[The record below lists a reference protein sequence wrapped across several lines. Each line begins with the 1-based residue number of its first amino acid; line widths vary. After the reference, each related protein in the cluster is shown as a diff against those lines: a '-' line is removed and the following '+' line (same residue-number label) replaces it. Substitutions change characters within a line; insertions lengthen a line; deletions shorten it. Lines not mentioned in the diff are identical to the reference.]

1 MCGSCYDLLPA
12 APTKVCPLARCDY
25 DRPPRHNLLAER
37 QIAGG
42 GLLLDCDNAN
52 HGCLFKGVVQELEE
66 HLVECFFRT
75 VPCPETDCRDRVRL
89 SELDRHIA
97 TSPHHLSSGTGNWHF
112 IIEEDMGGLRRA
124 DWPRRT
130 QMVDGV
136 TFYNQLVVRDG
147 GWFAFVKVMGGARE
161 AARWSCGVSVKG
173 IATMAC
179 TTGLQVHS
187 VDRTLEEILESG
199 QYLALTK
206 QQIKSIA
213 KPLGSGNF
221 QLRVKCYIAEKEDDM
236 SEEESEEDE
245 ESEEEKESEEE
256 EENEEGEESEED
268 MEA

>member
-42 GLLLDCDNAN
+42 GLVLDCDNAN

-66 HLVECFFRT
+66 HLVEC
-75 VPCPETDCRDRVRL
+75 
-89 SELDRHIA
+89 
-97 TSPHHLSSGTGNWHF
+97 
-112 IIEEDMGGLRRA
+112 
-124 DWPRRT
+124 
-130 QMVDGV
+130 
-136 TFYNQLVVRDG
+136 
-147 GWFAFVKVMGGARE
+147 
-161 AARWSCGVSVKG
+161 
-173 IATMAC
+173 
-179 TTGLQVHS
+179 
-187 VDRTLEEILESG
+187 
-199 QYLALTK
+199 
-206 QQIKSIA
+206 
-213 KPLGSGNF
+213 
-221 QLRVKCYIAEKEDDM
+221 AEKEDDM